1 MHAIEF
7 QNVSFSYG
15 PDAPPALTDVS
26 FHIDEG
32 EFVAL
37 VGNNGSGKSTVARL
51 CDAFAAPT
59 SGAACVLGHDIASI
73 AGTDDVFALRR
84 EVGFVFQNPDDQLV
98 ASLVVDE
105 VAFGPRNLGLP
116 REDILARIN
125 EALAA
130 VGMSDAIGRDV
141 NALSGGQ
148 RQRIAIADALAMRP
162 RLLILDEPTSMID
175 AEGKR
180 DLMSV
185 IERLHDGGMT
195 ILLITHDP
203 SEAARAERILR
214 MRDGRVSEV
223 SHGHMCAGARES
235 TPAAMQAA
243 ASAAPPAA
251 TQPAA
256 APPAASAPVPPTPPA
271 APSEPPAPLIRFEN
285 VSFTYDGATT
295 RTFALMTP
303 QAPATPALSNVD
315 LAIYEGETLAV
326 AGPNGSGKTTLIQHM
341 NGLLKPTCGRVFVNG
356 TDTSSKAGANAA
368 RRVVGITFQYPER
381 SLFAETVRDEIA
393 FGPRNL
399 GLAEDEVDQRVRTAL
414 DALALPYELFAERN
428 PFGLSG
434 GEQRKVAIAAVLAM
448 RPRVLVLDEP
458 CAGMDIPSHDHL
470 IGLLRQLKATRQ
482 TIVIVTHEQRDID
495 ILADRV
501 FRLG

>member
-15 PDAPPALTDVS
+15 PDAPPALADVS

-37 VGNNGSGKSTVARL
+37 VGDNGSGKSTVARL

-59 SGAACVLGHDIASI
+59 SGEACVLGHDIASI

-116 REDILARIN
+116 REDILARID

-130 VGMSDAIGRDV
+130 VGMSDAVGRDV

-223 SHGHMCAGARES
+223 SHDEMRAEARES
-235 TPAAMQAA
+235 TPAATQPA
-243 ASAAPPAA
+243 ASAVPPAA

-271 APSEPPAPLIRFEN
+271 APSEPPTPLIRFEN
-285 VSFTYDGATT
+285 VSFTYDGAAT

-315 LAIYEGETLAV
+315 LAIYEGETLAI

-341 NGLLKPTCGRVFVNG
+341 NGLLKPTCGRVVVNG
-356 TDTSSKAGANAA
+356 TDTSTKAGANAA